1 MQSSTSHQKTPRPLE
16 PTVMNALGSP
26 RIVRTEVLAGPHR
39 IQIDDDLRVISQR
52 RLVVPDPSPG
62 PRPRGTDRRKGLVDV
77 NGQGVE

>member
-39 IQIDDDLRVISQR
+39 IQVADHLGVISQR
-52 RLVVPDPSPG
+52 RLVVPHFRPG
-62 PRPRGTDRRKGLVDV
+62 PRPRGTDRSNGLVDV